1 VETLG
6 RVFAAAPLPAE
17 IRLALAA
24 HTASMEIPGKTVPP
38 ENWHVTL
45 RYLGRIDRIGFERF
59 LHGLSGVIDH
69 EPFRIGIDGLGAF
82 PNSRRA
88 TVVWAG
94 ISAGAERLS
103 TLNQIAEG
111 AAAGAGLAPEER
123 PFHPHLTLSRVRPP
137 EDVQALI
144 GGGPR
149 LNWVCDRV
157 VVYESRQEKGGV
169 RYDPLETIGLG
180 G

>member
-1 VETLG
+1 VETIG
-6 RVFAAAPLPAE
+6 RVFAATPLPAE

-24 HTASMEIPGKTVPP
+24 STASMEIPGKTVPP

-45 RYLGRIDRIGFERF
+45 RYLGRVDQIVFERF
-59 LHGLSGVIDH
+59 LHGLSGANDH
-69 EPFRIGIDGLGAF
+69 EAFRIGIDRLGAF
-82 PNSRRA
+82 PNARRA

-94 ISAGAERLS
+94 IGAGAERLAA
-103 TLNQIAEG
+103 LNQIAEG
-111 AAAGAGLAPEER
+111 AAVGAGLAPEER

-137 EDVQALI
+137 EDVGALI
-144 GGGPR
+144 GGGLR
-149 LNWVCDRV
+149 LDWVCDRV
-157 VVYESRQEKGGV
+157 VVYESRQERGGV